1 MLMEF
6 DCDSGMQGQ
15 KAELARILDAAQ
27 ELRETKAQMRAS
39 GFLSAADVAFLQKP
53 FELPE
58 GFDRDFFHVALHG
71 AHVENE
77 PLTLNKDWFA
87 KQSKEFRSGFWKAY
101 CQGGATGAALY
112 LGADPIDM
120 DAINE
125 RLRLAQEARSSKRNA
140 RADLKFPEMTVSNE
154 PITLE
159 VYPTKVRY
167 VTPYGDYWR
176 DFVSPGAA
184 QERLRGLPTWTAT
197 VVVIGL
203 ENQVIHCS
211 SGRSA
216 SIALSTVKKTGN
228 GYGTW
233 KMKAIVAYPI
243 VVKRMEAAL
252 CS

>member
-1 MLMEF
+1 MLIEF
-6 DCDSGMQGQ
+6 GYDSGMQGR
-15 KAELARILDAAQ
+15 KADLAKILDAAQ

-58 GFDRDFFHVALHG
+58 NFDRDFFHVALHG

-87 KQSKEFRSGFWKAY
+87 KQPKEFRSGFWRAY

-112 LGADPIDM
+112 LGADAIDM
-120 DAINE
+120 DAINK
-125 RLRLAQEARSSKRNA
+125 RLRDAQEARSLKRNA
-140 RADLKFPEMTVSNE
+140 KASLVYPELSYSDK

-159 VYPTKVRY
+159 IYKTKVRY

-176 DFVSPGAA
+176 DFGSVGAA
-184 QERLRGLPTWTAT
+184 EERLRGLPLWTAT

-203 ENQVIHCS
+203 DDQVLHCS

-216 SIALSTVKKTGN
+216 SIAYSSAKKTGN

-233 KMKAIVAYPI
+233 QMKAVIAYPI
-243 VVKRMEAAL
+243 AVKRMETAL